1 MATPEIRFLREV
13 LPRIPKS
20 LLIAEKSEI
29 VSSWQVLTYLYFSF
43 IVGGGGYFIS
53 LGGGKK
59 IEGKLSHFMNK
70 TNKLLLAN
78 CWDHL
83 LTGFC

>member
-43 IVGGGGYFIS
+43 IVRGVGYFYKFGRRKENRGQVES
-53 LGGGKK
+53 FH
-59 IEGKLSHFMNK
+59 E
-70 TNKLLLAN
+70 
-78 CWDHL
+78 
-83 LTGFC
+83 